1 MVDKGKKHT
10 TGTASEFKST
20 SAFSITS
27 RLSLGISA
35 AGTPNRCLCSDFYSD
50 TFSSSWYDSCV
61 WFNRLRRKKKIRNGW
76 IWRWSCFS
84 GNAFGDIKYNS
95 TFRSTLLRRMGCPF
109 INLCLYNMPV
119 CRVAFPRLPISR
131 IISNQGTKYRMRCL
145 QGNRQI
151 GRVLCTISVWTS
163 GR

>member
-10 TGTASEFKST
+10 TGTASDCKST

-35 AGTPNRCLCSDFYSD
+35 AGTPNRCLQTEFLSN

-61 WFNRLRRKKKIRNGW
+61 WFNRLCRKKKSGYGRS
-76 IWRWSCFS
+76 WRWGCFS
-84 GNAFGDIKYNS
+84 GNAFSDIKYNS

-109 INLCLYNMPV
+109 IKLRLYNFFMY
-119 CRVAFPRLPISR
+119 RVAFPRLPISR

-145 QGNRQI
+145 QGNWQI
-151 GRVLCTISVWTS
+151 GRVLCAISVWTS
-163 GR
+163 CR